1 MLFEFGT
8 LSGLCLYLLK
18 NSHMSNKYFS
28 DLNESEIN
36 LLLKAPA
43 LVTLLIAGADNDI
56 DDKEKS
62 LGEKLVNYR
71 TFTSDTKLHEY
82 YEEVNQGFETQLSA
96 LIDAWKPGSGSE
108 IATELSSLNPILSK
122 LDATYADMLK
132 ASWRSL
138 AKKVAEADG
147 GFVGFGSISKEE
159 SQLIGLSMIE

>member
-1 MLFEFGT
+1 MPI
-8 LSGLCLYLLK
+8 
-18 NSHMSNKYFS
+18 KYFS
-28 DLNESEIN
+28 DLNESEVN

-43 LVTLLIAGADNDI
+43 LITILIAGADNDI

-82 YEEVNQGFETQLSA
+82 YEEVNENFESQLSTM
-96 LIDAWKPGSGSE
+96 IDNWKPGSGKE
-108 IATELSSLNPILSK
+108 ISNDLAGLNAILPK
-122 LDATYADMLK
+122 LDATYADLLK

-159 SQLIGLSMIE
+159 SQLIDLSMIE